1 MDANYMLACGIVWR
15 KTADLE
21 AGWELVEALES
32 PDPSLRLLA
41 QSLLVENGESS
52 MDLLE
57 GAVATGIVSP
67 QAAGWCMA
75 EILRIRATQTNTWT
89 NSQAAPGRGV
99 AGLTKP
105 DNDQLKEVSLWSR
118 Q

>member
-1 MDANYMLACGIVWR
+1 MDANYMLVCGIVWR
-15 KTADLE
+15 RTADLE

-32 PDPSLRLLA
+32 PDPHLRLLA

-67 QAAGWCMA
+67 QAAGSCMA
-75 EILRIRATQTNTWT
+75 EILRTGQARQISGQTIKQHRA
-89 NSQAAPGRGV
+89 
-99 AGLTKP
+99 
-105 DNDQLKEVSLWSR
+105 DVSLC
-118 Q
+118 